1 MMKNL
6 RMFCLGLAAA
16 TFTASFAQ
24 TNVTE
29 KLLNAD
35 MERGVRGW
43 NIEFESNIW
52 KKNKK
57 SQSSYHGFN
66 GAVLEN
72 WKSDATSGLSDNTIS
87 QHLTGMPNGTYVFGA
102 YIAAAKKD
110 SVENREDVVG
120 VNLFAN
126 DATTPVATNWPEHTS
141 QKWSHTSKFNVAV
154 TVTDGTLDLG
164 LEVKET
170 NANFVIWDN
179 ATLYF
184 FGETAPAAA
193 LDQMAKID
201 LAASVALADTCLA
214 HKMQVDTLA
223 ALNEQIAAAKAVTGE
238 EGAEEADANLWWA
251 FRQARASINDYRN
264 FNNAIKAAEKI
275 AGMEWSVAVAKNV
288 EALNELI
295 AAAKATHE
303 AATADRAALNEKKTE
318 LTEAATYV
326 ELDSAY
332 TKIDIYTDIV
342 DNMEPGEEVGDYSE
356 EMITRIEDI
365 LEEVGEV
372 LDASDNGLAAT
383 VAKHRCDS
391 LYALI
396 EDVLAN
402 PLTFNEFPILLQR
415 GEAAFSGYKLLDGTA
430 LDSTNVVAYTSKT
443 FRFQYPLT
451 KVRFIVKKSGKDDA
465 LQNGYPFFCISAFEM
480 YDEDGK
486 EIDLTADM
494 VTSNADHVVINPS
507 DFGSEGIGID
517 GLIDD
522 VPATFFHSAWKNG
535 PAAEHYIEVTLPE
548 GKYSA
553 FSFYMR
559 GRSSSH
565 PHQFPGVIEITHV
578 SEAISDLQ
586 SALGT
591 ARGVN
596 AYKGTAPGFYNT
608 DIEPFNNALAAAEAL
623 LDADASDAEIYAAI
637 DKLEEEQGK
646 LEEVG
651 FVMPEPGKKYQ
662 IISAEPR
669 FFEKQ
674 GVHKALTVHSDS
686 TKVNWLWWETAAPD
700 SANQFFSFEV
710 IENEEGKHYYKMKH
724 EATGLY
730 VGTLF
735 DTYGEEVSNS
745 AGLNAEADTVE
756 LTSLGF
762 GQFGIVHNG
771 MFHTGDHNSGSVGT
785 GTPVYGCSL
794 HGKLGDKSGI
804 CKWSTAANNGSAWF
818 IREMST
824 LPAAAKSI
832 SDLNFTSETINLY
845 EGVNTLTLTA
855 DKDCAFADLV
865 VYGLLGD
872 VIGASVT
879 KNGAVATVVL
889 DTTLVES
896 FSFAFTNAEG
906 VTSVNVNGVI
916 SKLSILQ
923 DAYDAA
929 VAVAPVKGDEI
940 GMVSDLAEYEAALAA
955 AEALLKNGGADDVI
969 QQAANDLDSAV
980 VHLAYN
986 LPKAGVNYLIVSAL
1000 PAFQENHGVDMVVFA
1015 KNDLLCW
1022 SYVHTSNLEYQWQFE
1037 DCGELQYGK
1046 PAFYIKNA
1054 GSGKYISQYPGSL
1067 SQQFSLVEATSATQP
1082 YRIDV
1087 HADFVMTLSDC
1098 RYTDANLHM
1107 AGHSEGKGA
1116 YGTVVAWN
1124 STTGTA
1130 SAMRVVEAEKYIAE
1144 FVANI
1149 ENIDVTDEYV
1159 APAVQGIFD
1168 LYGRRVMTPAAT
1180 GIYIVDGKKRVIK
1193 K

>member
-72 WKSDATSGLSDNTIS
+72 WKSDASTGLSDNTIS

-164 LEVKET
+164 IEVKET

-179 ATLYF
+179 ATLYY

-193 LDQMAKID
+193 LDEMAKID

-223 ALNEQIAAAKAVTGE
+223 ALNEQIAAAQAVTGV
-238 EGAEEADANLWWA
+238 EGAYEADENLWWA

-264 FNNAIKAAEKI
+264 FNNAIKNAQKI
-275 AGMEWSVAVAKNV
+275 ADMEWSPVVASNVA
-288 EALNELI
+288 ALNELI
-295 AAAKATHE
+295 AAAEATHE
-303 AATADRAALNEKKTE
+303 AATANRAELNEKKTE
-318 LTEAATYV
+318 LNEAAAYV

-332 TKIDIYTDIV
+332 TKIDIYTEIL
-342 DNMEPGEEVGDYSE
+342 DNMEPGENVGEYSE
-356 EMITRIEDI
+356 GMIIRIED
-365 LEEVGEV
+365 LMEEIGEV
-372 LDASDNGLAAT
+372 LEMADNGLAAT
-383 VAKHRCDS
+383 TAKHRCDS

-396 EDVLAN
+396 DDVLAN
-402 PLTFNEFPILLQR
+402 PISFDEFPIVL
-415 GEAAFSGYKLLDGTA
+415 GKNAENVGGYKVLKGAA
-430 LDSTNVVAYTSKT
+430 LDTTNVVAYTSKT
-443 FRFQYPLT
+443 YRFQYPLT
-451 KVRFIVKKSGKDDA
+451 KVRFIIRETGN
-465 LQNGYPFFCISAFEM
+465 NGSNNGFPWVTLSAFEM
-480 YDEDGK
+480 YDEEGN
-486 EIDLTADM
+486 EIPLEEADI
-494 VTSNADHVVINPS
+494 TSNACHNTLNP
-507 DFGSEGIGID
+507 GSPDGSGIA

-522 VPATFFHSAWKNG
+522 DPNSFFHSTWGVNVN
-535 PAAEHYIEVTLPE
+535 ESHYLEVTLPE

-559 GRSSSH
+559 ARSSSH
-565 PHQFPGVIEITHV
+565 HHQFPAILEIDHV
-578 SEAISDLQ
+578 SDAVSNLMSTI
-586 SALGT
+586 GT
-591 ARGVN
+591 AKGMN
-596 AYKGTAPGFYNT
+596 PYQGTAPGFYNA
-608 DIEPFNNALAAAEAL
+608 DLSSFYAALEAAEAL
-623 LDADASDAEIYAAI
+623 VGTNATEAEIYDAI
-637 DKLEEEQGK
+637 GKLEEECGK
-646 LEEVG
+646 IDELG
-651 FVMPEPGKKYQ
+651 IVMPEPGKKYQ
-662 IISAEPR
+662 IISAGP

-686 TKVNWLWWETAAPD
+686 TKVNWIWWETASAD
-700 SANQFFSFEV
+700 SAQQYFSFEA

-756 LTSLGF
+756 LQSLGY

-771 MFHTGDHNSGSVGT
+771 MFHTGDHNSGNVGT

-804 CKWSTAANNGSAWF
+804 CKYTTAAYNGSAWF

-824 LPAAAKSI
+824 LPAAVKNI
-832 SDLNFTSETINLY
+832 SELNFTSETINLY

-855 DKDCAFADLV
+855 DKDCAFSDLV
-865 VYGLLGD
+865 VYGLLGEK
-872 VIGASVT
+872 IGTSVT

-889 DTTLVES
+889 DTALVES

-906 VTSVNVNGVI
+906 VATVTVDGAI
-916 SKLSILQ
+916 SKLSVLQ
-923 DAYDAA
+923 DSYDAA

-940 GMVSDLAEYEAALAA
+940 GMVSDLAEYEKAIAA
-955 AEALLKNGGADDVI
+955 AEAIFANGGTDEAI
-969 QQAANDLDSAV
+969 EKAAADLDSAV
-980 VHLAYN
+980 VHLTYN

-1000 PAFQENHGVDMVVFA
+1000 EAFQENHGVDMVVFA

-1098 RYTDANLHM
+1098 RYSDANLHM
-1107 AGHSEGKGA
+1107 AGHSSGAGA
-1116 YGTVVAWN
+1116 YGTVVAWS

-1159 APAVQGIFD
+1159 APAVKGIYD

-1180 GIYIVDGKKRVIK
+1180 GIYIVDGKKKVIK

>member
-332 TKIDIYTDIV
+332 TKIDIYTEIV
-342 DNMEPGEEVGDYSE
+342 DNIEPGEEVGDYSAS
-356 EMITRIEDI
+356 MKTRIEDL

-372 LDASDNGLAAT
+372 LNASDNGLAAT

-402 PLTFNEFPILLQR
+402 PINYDSFPIIIGR
-415 GEAAFSGYKLLDGTA
+415 SETAVSGYKLMDGTTTDA
-430 LDSTNVVAYTSKT
+430 AGVVTYTSKT
-443 FRFQYPLT
+443 YRFQYPLT
-451 KVRFIVKKSGKDDA
+451 KVRFIVRETGSNATYDDA
-465 LQNGYPFFCISAFEM
+465 HPFFTMQRFEM
-480 YDEDGK
+480 FDEEGN
-486 EIDLTADM
+486 EIDLTEADIY
-494 VTSNADHVVINPS
+494 SNADHNRLNPS
-507 DFGSEGIGID
+507 AID
-517 GLIDD
+517 GAGILGLVDD
-522 VPATFFHSAWKNG
+522 DPNTFFHSTWG
-535 PAAEHYIEVTLPE
+535 EQVPEYHYLEVTLPE

-553 FSFYMR
+553 FSFSMTGR
-559 GRSSSH
+559 GTNH
-565 PHQFPGVIEITHV
+565 PHQFPAVLEV
-578 SEAISDLQ
+578 NLPPSEAVANLESAIS
-586 SALGT
+586 T
-591 ARGVN
+591 AKTINPYRG
-596 AYKGTAPGFYNT
+596 AAPGFYNT
-608 DIEPFNNALAAAEAL
+608 DLTGFYNALAAAEAL
-623 LDADASDAEIYAAI
+623 VGTDATDAEVLAAI
-637 DKLEEEQGK
+637 TALEEEQGK
-646 LEEVG
+646 LDEVG

-674 GVHKALTVHSDS
+674 GVHKALTVHSDT
-686 TKVNWLWWETAAPD
+686 TKLNWIWWETAAPD
-700 SANQFFSFEV
+700 SVNQYFSFEV

-745 AGLNAEADTVE
+745 AGLNAEPDTVE
-756 LTSLGF
+756 LQSLGF

-804 CKWSTAANNGSAWF
+804 CKWTTAAYNGSAWY

-855 DKDCAFADLV
+855 DKDCAFSDLV
-865 VYGLLGD
+865 VYGLLGE
-872 VIGASVT
+872 VIGSSVT
-879 KNGAVATVVL
+879 SNGAVATVVL

-940 GMVSDLAEYEAALAA
+940 GMVSDLAEYEAALAV
-955 AEALLKNGGADDVI
+955 AEALLASGGADDVI

-1000 PAFQENHGVDMVVFA
+1000 PKFQENHGVDMVVFA

-1116 YGTVVAWN
+1116 YGTVVAWS

>member
-6 RMFCLGLAAA
+6 RMLCLGLAAA

-35 MERGVRGW
+35 MEKGVRGW

-52 KKNKK
+52 KKNTK

-72 WKSDATSGLSDNTIS
+72 WKSDASTGLTDNTIS
-87 QHLTGMPNGTYVFGA
+87 QHLTGLPNGTYVFGA

-110 SVENREDVVG
+110 SVQNREDIVG

-126 DATTPVATNWPEHTS
+126 EVAVPVATNWPEHTA
-141 QKWSHTSKFNVAV
+141 QKWSHTAKFNVAA
-154 TVTDGTLDLG
+154 TVTDGTLNVGID
-164 LEVKET
+164 VKET

-184 FGETAPAAA
+184 FGNTAPEAA
-193 LDQMAKID
+193 LEEMAKID
-201 LAASVALADTCLA
+201 IAASVALADTCKA

-223 ALNEQIAAAKAVTGE
+223 ALTEQIEAAKAVTGV
-238 EGAEEADANLWWA
+238 EGAYEADENLWWA

-264 FNNAIKAAEKI
+264 FNNTIKNAQKVAD
-275 AGMEWSVAVAKNV
+275 MEWSDFVAADVD
-288 EALNELI
+288 ALNALI
-295 AAAKATHE
+295 EAATADYE
-303 AATADRAALNEKKTE
+303 AATADRAALNTKKAE
-318 LTEAATYV
+318 LNEAVAYV
-326 ELDSAY
+326 QLDDAY
-332 TKIDIYTDIV
+332 AKIDSYTEMLDE
-342 DNMEPGEEVGDYSE
+342 MEPGENVGEYSE
-356 EMITRIEDI
+356 DMIIRIEDLI
-365 LEEVGEV
+365 EEVGLV
-372 LDASDNGLAAT
+372 LEQAGNGITAVT
-383 VAKHRCDS
+383 AKNRCDS
-391 LYALI
+391 LYALV

-402 PLTFNEFPILLQR
+402 PINFDEFPIELTRDANTSL
-415 GEAAFSGYKLLDGTA
+415 GGYTFIKGTVR
-430 LDSTNVVAYTSKT
+430 DSADVNVYESRVY
-443 FRFQYPLT
+443 RFQYPLT
-451 KVRFIVKKSGKDDA
+451 KVRFIVKETGSNGKTG
-465 LQNGYPFFCISAFEM
+465 NYVFFTLSSFEM
-480 YDEDGK
+480 FDENGK
-486 EIDLTADM
+486 EIALEEGDI
-494 VTSNADHVVINPS
+494 TSNACHNTLNP
-507 DFGSEGIGID
+507 GSPDGQGIGALVDDND
-517 GLIDD
+517 G
-522 VPATFFHSAWKNG
+522 TFFHSTWGATVN
-535 PAAEHYIEVTLPE
+535 EHHYIEVNLPAGE
-548 GKYSA
+548 YSA
-553 FSFYMR
+553 FSFRMR
-559 GRSSSH
+559 ARGSSQN
-565 PHQFPGVIEITHV
+565 HQFPAIVEIAHL
-578 SEAISDLQ
+578 SEAVSDLQ
-586 SALGT
+586 SAIGS
-591 ARGVN
+591 AKAVN
-596 AYKGTAPGFYNT
+596 AYQGTAPGFYNADLT
-608 DIEPFNNALAAAEAL
+608 AFYNALAAAEAL
-623 LDADASDAEIYAAI
+623 ENSDATDAEIYAAI
-637 DKLEEEQGK
+637 GVLEEEQGK
-646 LEEVG
+646 LEELG
-651 FVMPEPGKKYQ
+651 FVMPQPGKKYQ

-686 TKVNWLWWETAAPD
+686 TKVNWLWWETAAAD
-700 SANQFFSFEV
+700 SAQQYFSFEV

-735 DTYGEEVSNS
+735 DTYGDEVSNS

-756 LTSLGF
+756 LRSLGY

-804 CKWSTAANNGSAWF
+804 CKWTTAAYNGSAWF
-818 IREMST
+818 IREMSE
-824 LPAAAKSI
+824 LPCAAKSI
-832 SDLNFTSETINLY
+832 SDLNFVSETINLY
-845 EGVNTLTLTA
+845 EGINTVTLTA
-855 DKDCAFADLV
+855 DKDCAFEDLT
-865 VYGLLGD
+865 VYGLLGEA
-872 VIGASVT
+872 IPAAIS
-879 KNGAVATVVL
+879 KNGAVATVIL
-889 DTTLVES
+889 DTTVVES
-896 FSFAFTNAEG
+896 FSFSFTNAEG
-906 VTSVNVNGVI
+906 VAQVTVDGGI

-923 DAYDAA
+923 EAYDAA
-929 VAVAPVKGDEI
+929 VAVAPVKGEEI
-940 GMVSDLAEYEAALAA
+940 GMVSDLAEYEAAIAA
-955 AEALLKNGGADDVI
+955 AEALLKNGGTDEVI

-980 VHLAYN
+980 VHLSYN

-1000 PAFQENHGVDMVVFA
+1000 PKFQENHGVDMVVFA

-1022 SYVHTSNLEYQWQFE
+1022 SYVHISSLEYQWQFE
-1037 DCGELQYGK
+1037 DCGELKYGK

-1067 SQQFSLVEATSATQP
+1067 SQQFELVESTSATQP

-1098 RYTDANLHM
+1098 RYSDANLHM

-1144 FVANI
+1144 FVDNI

-1159 APAVQGIFD
+1159 APAVKGIYD
-1168 LYGRRVMTPAAT
+1168 LYGRRVITPAAT
-1180 GIYIVDGKKRVIK
+1180 GIYIIDGKKRVIK